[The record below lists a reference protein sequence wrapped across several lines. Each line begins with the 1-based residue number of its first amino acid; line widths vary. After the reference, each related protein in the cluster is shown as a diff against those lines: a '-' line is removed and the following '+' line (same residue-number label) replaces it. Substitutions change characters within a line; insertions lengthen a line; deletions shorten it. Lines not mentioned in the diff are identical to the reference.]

1 MKKEYLQPSIEVAI
15 LSQSDVL
22 TKSTGNELQE
32 KDVTEIG
39 INYNW
44 GDIK

>member
-1 MKKEYLQPSIEVAI
+1 MKKEYVQPGIEVAI

-22 TKSTGNELQE
+22 TTSTGNELQE

-39 INYNW
+39 IDYNW